1 MNSATPVRILLA
13 EDDDLVRLVAKE
25 MLTDAGYSVTAVCD
39 GQEAMEEIQR
49 GAPDL
54 IVSDVRMPRCD
65 GFELLQRVRHAPE
78 FFQVPFVIVSAKADT
93 ADQRMGMSLG
103 ADDYVTKPYN
113 PDDLLKTV
121 SVRLERAA
129 AVKGLL
135 NQQYRFLTR
144 ILPHEL
150 RTPLTGILGYAELIS
165 QTGESGET
173 LTPVELKEFG
183 QNLLRSGQRLLSM
196 AEDLT
201 MWAWI
206 ESQREEMARGKHPAG
221 LEQWVEPALI
231 QKICEER
238 ATLYGRSGDFVAK
251 VAPATVLLPG
261 NGFHR
266 VLRHLVENAFKFSLP
281 GTLVEVVGRTNEFR
295 YEIEVRDAGRGM
307 TEEQLGSVGVMTQF
321 GRDKYEQQGMGMG
334 LVLSRAFAR
343 LSSGSLSIERNP
355 AGVGMCVRLSIP
367 LAELT
372 EKARSDS
379 KNSTVN

>member
-25 MLTDAGYSVTAVCD
+25 MLADAGYAVTAVGD

-65 GFELLQRVRHAPE
+65 GFELLQRVRQAPE
-78 FFQVPFVIVSAKADT
+78 FFQIPFVIVSAKVDT
-93 ADQRMGMSLG
+93 SDQRMGMSLG

-135 NQQYRFLTR
+135 KQQYRFLTR

-150 RTPLTGILGYAELIS
+150 RTPLTGILGYADLIS

-173 LTPVELKEFG
+173 LTPLELKEFG
-183 QNLLRSGQRLLSM
+183 QNLQRSGQRLLSI

-206 ESQREEMARGKHPAG
+206 ESQREEMARSKPPAG

-281 GTLVEVVGRTNEFR
+281 GTLVEVVGRTNQFR

-334 LVLSRAFAR
+334 LVLARAFAR
-343 LSSGSLSIERNP
+343 LIGGSFSIERNP
-355 AGVGMCVRLSIP
+355 TGVGLCVRLSIP
-367 LAELT
+367 LAEVT
-372 EKARSDS
+372 EKVLVDS
-379 KNSTVN
+379 KNSTAG